1 MTKPHLPDRS
11 SQEYLWWSQG
21 AADEA
26 SARDEGV
33 NGDARQVRDLVESLA
48 RRHPEWDME
57 RLAVTVARIVCPDK
71 LRRRFRS

>member
-1 MTKPHLPDRS
+1 MTKPPLPDHS

-26 SARDEGV
+26 AARDEGV

-48 RRHPEWDME
+48 RRHPEWTME
-57 RLAVTVARIVCPDK
+57 KLAVSVAKIVCPDK
-71 LRRRFRS
+71 LRRRFR